1 MGKTII
7 GNSPDTSQSPLLM
20 IHGRLRANVSR
31 CAAIS
36 D

>member
-1 MGKTII
+1 MGKMII
-7 GNSPDTSQSPLLM
+7 GNSPDALQSPLLM
-20 IHGRLRANVSR
+20 IHGLERANVSR